1 MNLNRNIENKLPFT
15 DIKLSR
21 CAFIDEKCVNKQS
34 TLGPQSGLRSKI
46 GIE

>member
-21 CAFIDEKCVNKQS
+21 CPFIDEKCVHKQS
-34 TLGPQSGLRSKI
+34 TLGPQVDLDQKLA
-46 GIE
+46 